1 MKDSRPLST
10 TLREPVAFR
19 HSSGGEVVMPSHS
32 PREGGWLALC
42 LVACAR
48 RSHVCLSMSIYLST
62 FLSLSLCRN
71 RLVVCPDCGGISH
84 QSHSPHDVGQIVMM
98 TECHITIRLVRL
110 QVIVTVS
117 RSTPHLRMTSSRL
130 MHCAVDDSI
139 YHRGR

>member
-19 HSSGGEVVMPSHS
+19 YSGGGEVVMPSHS

-62 FLSLSLCRN
+62 VLSLSLCRN
-71 RLVVCPDCGGISH
+71 RLVVCPDCGGTGH
-84 QSHSPHDVGQIVMM
+84 QSHSPRVVGQIVMM
-98 TECHITIRLVRL
+98 PWAYRIMLLKCAIMPIHYAGIMPPHTNEWGITAITAIFRAK
-110 QVIVTVS
+110 T
-117 RSTPHLRMTSSRL
+117 T
-130 MHCAVDDSI
+130 A
-139 YHRGR
+139 